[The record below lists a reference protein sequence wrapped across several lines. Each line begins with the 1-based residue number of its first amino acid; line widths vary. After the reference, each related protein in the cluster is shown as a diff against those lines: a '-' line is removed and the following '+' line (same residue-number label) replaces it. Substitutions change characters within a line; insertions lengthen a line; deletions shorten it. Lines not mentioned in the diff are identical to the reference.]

1 MNKITERQ
9 KDLSLK
15 FLKMGQALT
24 KEGLAEKDF
33 VIVSLGNYLTFMSTI
48 VYSERDLQLFN
59 QLSNMMS
66 SRNLIERISN
76 GEISDEELD
85 QLRDISEEPS
95 ETIPEMV
102 KRMHGK
108 IPEGDNDDND
118 DDDDDVDNNPEGE
131 NTSEE
136 EPTD

>member
-24 KEGLAEKDF
+24 KEGLADKDF

-48 VYSERDLQLFN
+48 VYSERDLQLLN

-95 ETIPEMV
+95 ETIPEMI

-108 IPEGDNDDND
+108 IPEGDD
-118 DDDDDVDNNPEGE
+118 DDDDDDDENN
-131 NTSEE
+131 NNSED

>member
-24 KEGLAEKDF
+24 KEGLADKDF

-48 VYSERDLQLFN
+48 VYSERDLQLLN

-95 ETIPEMV
+95 ETIPEMI

-108 IPEGDNDDND
+108 IPEGDD
-118 DDDDDVDNNPEGE
+118 DDDDDENN
-131 NTSEE
+131 NNSED

>member
-24 KEGLAEKDF
+24 KEGLADKDF

-48 VYSERDLQLFN
+48 VYSERDLQLLN

-95 ETIPEMV
+95 ETIPEMI

-108 IPEGDNDDND
+108 IPEGD
-118 DDDDDVDNNPEGE
+118 DDDDVDENN
-131 NTSEE
+131 NNSED

>member
-24 KEGLAEKDF
+24 KEGLADKAF

-48 VYSERDLQLFN
+48 VYSERDLQLLN

-95 ETIPEMV
+95 ETIPEMI

-108 IPEGDNDDND
+108 IPEGDD
-118 DDDDDVDNNPEGE
+118 DDDDDDDENN
-131 NTSEE
+131 NNSED